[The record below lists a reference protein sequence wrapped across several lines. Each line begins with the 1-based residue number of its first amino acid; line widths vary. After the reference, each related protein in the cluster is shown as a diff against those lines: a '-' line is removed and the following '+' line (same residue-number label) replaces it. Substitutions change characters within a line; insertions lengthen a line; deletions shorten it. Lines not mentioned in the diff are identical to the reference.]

1 MTSILDTSVIL
12 GATSK
17 AICDANDCSIYS
29 INTMTITAG
38 NNIAARR
45 DRAVRDKED

>member
-29 INTMTITAG
+29 INTMTTAG